1 MNEQCRAPEMNRII
15 LCYYYWYYNSRSTCT
30 CTRTYLRGMKQK
42 NPVRC
47 TSLLDA
53 MFIYGHY
60 YYRSKIKN
68 KRFFCELVHE
78 KSVSTLTCNDQSC
91 LDTISK

>member
-47 TSLLDA
+47 TSLLDV
-53 MFIYGHY
+53 YL
-60 YYRSKIKN
+60 RPLLLQEQN
-68 KRFFCELVHE
+68 K
-78 KSVSTLTCNDQSC
+78 K
-91 LDTISK
+91 